1 MISLSLTLNG
11 YKVKNGERGEWKLKH
26 QTNKRLLVTGSFLL
40 GFGFMGAM
48 DGIIF
53 HQLLQ
58 WHSVVMEAT
67 RTDQIISDG
76 VFHFSVTI
84 ALVAGGFILWLA
96 GNPTT
101 QKQGVKLIFSWFL
114 IGTGLFNLI
123 EGIINHHILQIH
135 RVKPG
140 DPNALLYDIAFLIVG
155 AILFLIGLFIKKS
168 VTTSHKSGE
177 DVDV

>member
-1 MISLSLTLNG
+1 M
-11 YKVKNGERGEWKLKH
+11 RQ
-26 QTNKRLLVTGSFLL
+26 QTEKKLLVTGSFLL

-67 RTDQIISDG
+67 RSDQIISDG

-101 QKQGVKLIFSWFL
+101 QKQGIKLVISWFL

-135 RVKPG
+135 RVKPD
-140 DPNALLYDIAFLIVG
+140 DPNALFYDLAFLIVG
-155 AILFLIGLFIKKS
+155 AILFLIGLLLKQS
-168 VTTSHKSGE
+168 ASRPKSGE
-177 DVDV
+177 GMHV